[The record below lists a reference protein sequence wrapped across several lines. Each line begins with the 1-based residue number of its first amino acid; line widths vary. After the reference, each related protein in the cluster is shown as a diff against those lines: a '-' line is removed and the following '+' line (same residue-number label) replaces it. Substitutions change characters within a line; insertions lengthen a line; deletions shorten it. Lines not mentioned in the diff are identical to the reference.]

1 MNNWK
6 VKVINNTKALSQL
19 NEKTLFPCRKKK
31 NESQLLPRN
40 LQKQFEIDH
49 KTKYKSQ
56 NQKASRKYESIYS
69 QPEQNA
75 QTMKEKIDKLD
86 LTNIK
91 IFYSSKVIILKMW
104 VNHPDRE
111 AQPSR
116 LIHWKKTEKPVVY
129 KYFRLYELKIE
140 CFTI

>member
-1 MNNWK
+1 MRK
-6 VKVINNTKALSQL
+6 
-19 NEKTLFPCRKKK
+19 LFFHVGKKK

-56 NQKASRKYESIYS
+56 NQKASRKNMRAYIHNLNKT
-69 QPEQNA
+69 QNA

-86 LTNIK
+86 LTKIK
-91 IFYSSKVIILKMW
+91 IFYLSKVIILKTW

-116 LIHWKKTEKPVVY
+116 LIHWNKTK
-129 KYFRLYELKIE
+129 RNQ
-140 CFTI
+140 